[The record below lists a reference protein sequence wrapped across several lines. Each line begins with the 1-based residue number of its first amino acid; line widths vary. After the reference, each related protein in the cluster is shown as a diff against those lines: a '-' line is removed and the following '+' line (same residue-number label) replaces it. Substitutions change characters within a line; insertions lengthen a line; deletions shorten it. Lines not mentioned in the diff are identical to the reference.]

1 MIYLVLGMHKSGT
14 TLIAR
19 TLHESGIVMGQ
30 EFPAGVDYG
39 KAKYEARWVQQIND
53 RILGA
58 DRQVLSSTVTSRL
71 LPEKEPSEEIYEL
84 MRSGISQQQEKH
96 ENWGFKDPRAVLTY
110 PYWKKVLP
118 PHKLIITYRNPVEVW
133 KRYFRK
139 DRFWQLRHPFT
150 AWCDY
155 NSQLIRYMDKAPKED
170 ILVVNFGSLLANDI
184 EMQRLESFTDS
195 KLTDVRNP
203 AQSKNR
209 LHEARTASPVLQ
221 TLQMTLGRD
230 ASRIYKMIEQRKQ

>member
-30 EFPAGVDYG
+30 EFAAGVDYG
-39 KAKYEARWVQQIND
+39 KAKYEAKWVQQIND

-58 DRQVLSSTVTSRL
+58 DRRVLSSTVTSRL
-71 LPEKEPSEEIYEL
+71 LPRDGPSEEIYDL
-84 MRSGISQQQEKH
+84 MRDGISQQQDKY

-110 PYWKKVLP
+110 PYWKNVLP
-118 PHKLIITYRNPVEVW
+118 PHKLIITYRNPLEVW

-139 DRFWQLRHPFT
+139 DRFWQLRHPFS

-155 NSQLIRYMDKAPKED
+155 NKQLLKYIDNAAQEKVL
-170 ILVVNFGSLLANDI
+170 IVNFGDLLTDDH
-184 EMQRLESFTDS
+184 EMQRLETFTNNRLS
-195 KLTDVRNP
+195 DVRDP

-209 LHEARTASPVLQ
+209 LDKGHNASPVLQ
-221 TLQMTLGRD
+221 ALQMTLGRE
-230 ASRIYKMIEQRKQ
+230 AGCIYRMIEQRNQ

>member
-1 MIYLVLGMHKSGT
+1 MIYLVMGMHKSGT

-30 EFPAGVDYG
+30 DFPLGIDYG
-39 KAKYEARWVQQIND
+39 KAKYEAKWVQQIND

-58 DRQVLSSTVTSRL
+58 NRQVLSSRVTSSL
-71 LPEKEPSEEIYEL
+71 LPKDGPSKEIYNL
-84 MRSGISQQQEKH
+84 MRDGIMQQQEKH
-96 ENWGFKDPRAVLTY
+96 DSWGFKDPRAVLTY

-118 PHKLIITYRNPVEVW
+118 PHKLIITYRNPIEVW

-139 DRFWQLRHPFT
+139 DRFWQLKHPFT

-155 NSQLIRYMDKAPKED
+155 NKQLLKYMDNTPKD
-170 ILVVNFGSLLANDI
+170 SFLVVNFESLLTEEN
-184 EMQRLESFTDS
+184 EMQRLEKFTNTR
-195 KLTDVRNP
+195 LTDVRNP

-209 LHEARTASPVLQ
+209 LNSERTASPGLR
-221 TLQMTLGRD
+221 TIQMTLGQE
-230 ASRIYKMIEQRKQ
+230 ANRIYRMIEQRNL